1 MGFKE
6 ARTRTAEETA
16 ELMAKARV
24 WQGTQGEFARAH
36 GVAQSTV
43 SKWRSAAPPTALTS
57 TADRRSEAVQRYGAG
72 EGAPRPIA
80 DAMGISVRS
89 ARVPTMLEV
98 VPVATAPRPVLTA
111 PCLPVG
117 ARLSLPGGA
126 ELRFDTLPS
135 ARWVAEFVA
144 ELSRC

>member
-43 SKWRSAAPPTALTS
+43 SKWRSSAPPTALTS

-98 VPVATAPRPVLTA
+98 VPVATAPPPVA
-111 PCLPVG
+111 VAASPVG
-117 ARLSLPGGA
+117 ASLSLPGGA
-126 ELRFDTLPS
+126 ELRFDALPS
-135 ARWVAEFVA
+135 ARWVAELVA
-144 ELSRC
+144 ELGRC